1 MEIKKST
8 SKVISLILV
17 LFLQLGLSEEMNKL
31 IKMNSV
37 CQKSIKEKLQAMQ
50 ADYNDTKKRFPKEP
64 EVRVKNTVH

>member
-1 MEIKKST
+1 
-8 SKVISLILV
+8 
-17 LFLQLGLSEEMNKL
+17 MNKL